1 MRITGRR
8 FAAGRK
14 KSATA
19 DLSQARNDQLAQT
32 CRRGRRF
39 RLPLLV
45 LGVLG
50 IVTALVGVASGAGV
64 QQPELRRT
72 PEAKVVKEL
81 PELRTASSDTYQRSD
96 GTRVVK
102 TYATPINYR
111 AGSGGAWTPINDQL
125 TPDASGNLHPRA
137 SGVPVSLPASL
148 GSGPVSFGAPGKEVA
163 ISLQGASLLGAATTS
178 GAEGSYSEAL
188 PGVDASYR
196 VGATSLRET
205 LTLANAS
212 APTIY
217 RYDLSLSSGLK
228 AVQERW
234 GGLDIKDASGK
245 SLYRLAPPTVRDS
258 SGRTMSSAREVRYE
272 LSADGH
278 TLTLVLNGSWLHS
291 TDRVFPVRIDPDIS
305 YYNDERDC
313 NIISGPEAS
322 TSLCGLPLYIGS
334 NGEPVNEVGRALL
347 RFDLSSLPQDSEVLN
362 TRMSMYFF
370 KANSSTA
377 QTLKAYALNRNFNS
391 NATWETYDGVHN
403 WAAEGGDY
411 SALSLP
417 GGGSQPYGEQTYNN
431 SSLEGRPEIGITPLV
446 QKWISEPS
454 TNYGMLIKDS
464 VETSSQ
470 FDGFEPSG
478 GVEGGPS
485 LEVIYS
491 SRVGTPAAATQN
503 TASIDDRAG
512 IIVNVAN
519 GNLLADNKELTLPGI
534 GYDFSLDA
542 YYNNQNNEIYGP
554 AGHGTTFSNDVY
566 LRNNTYDTDQSLQ
579 LHEASGSWLNFTRE
593 PSADTEGNKAYLS
606 PPGINATLVVH
617 PDYSATLT
625 YTLSRVKVY
634 FEAETELIEKI
645 VDPNGNTTKFTY
657 AYINGEWETSTVT
670 DTHGHVLKYSY
681 AGYNED
687 LSSVEDALGR
697 KWGFSQN
704 SENQL
709 TSMSDPDGHK
719 LQYAYD
725 EDGDL
730 KQITDPD
737 GHLIELS
744 YDSSRRLT
752 RIRRVIN
759 GTATTTGNKDV
770 ITTMAYVIP
779 AASEAACPTG
789 SIGDSVIVS
798 PDGSPN
804 GEANSKASEHKTT
817 YCFNNAD
824 QVTKTIDQSGNS
836 TTSSYN
842 SSFGSLTEYQNPG
855 DTAGGLNVNNTIAYA
870 SNGAV
875 EKLVEGTGEGTSL
888 TTKFNYSGSEPYSAV
903 EPSSVETPRSR
914 GSQTVAAHTTHYG
927 YDSTGDVTSVKQG
940 EAGPEVKVTRDSFGR
955 PLKSYDGEGHETE
968 YKYNSTSKDLEKV
981 IPPAPLGETKLTYDS
996 IDRVKT
1002 VTDGRSNTATYNYD
1016 GEDRVTKVEYSDGSS
1031 VSFEYDANGNVVK
1044 RTDASGFGEPY
1055 TGVTYYEYD
1064 QLNHP
1069 THETTPTAKTDTYTY
1084 DYDGNLASVKDAGG
1098 TVSYTYGPDDL
1109 LSTITEPE
1117 NSSHPFKYAYDT
1129 GDDKRQSLKYPN
1141 GMLVCDKT
1149 DAGGRLT
1156 SLRAF
1161 IVSGSQN
1168 CSSTIATSSELEDY
1182 GLSYSVSIPEVGTVD
1197 TPQLQKLTNNKA
1209 GTQTLYRYEA
1219 LDRLEGAVTEPVGG
1233 GTASLTSAYE
1243 YDKAGNITL
1252 NHTYSPSTTYTNE
1265 HLKYNNANEIC
1276 AIATSTPSACAS
1288 PAEEGIVGQPTYD
1301 KDGNMT
1307 SDGLLSGASKFAY
1320 TIRDQLSK
1328 VTPHEGSASTIASHG
1343 TGQDD
1348 LAAIGSEEVIENILG
1363 VGVTGSGESAKYYTR
1378 GSNGQLLAKRTAKG
1392 KPSETEYFMQD
1403 AFGSVAM
1410 LTSST
1415 GSQTSPVSGT
1425 YQYDSYG
1432 HSLGTGPV
1440 TFGYESAQLIP
1451 TGLLHFGARYAN
1463 TAAGVWT
1470 QGDAF
1475 GGGYALS
1482 GDDPVNESDPGGN
1495 CPFDRNLQP
1504 PVVSAS
1510 KYTFLQVCGT
1520 RGKNAGKL
1528 VGYIRVL
1535 TAAYIQQGGGR
1546 SLAGRIVEGVGGG
1559 LAILGSG
1566 LAVAACTAVS
1576 DGLATAHCVMGTS
1589 GGFVGGGLAINNAIN
1604 E

>member
-1 MRITGRR
+1 MRTASRSFAHGFAGLRGNTAIADARSAGSDCVTPVLERTSANIRTRLLLLVASSLCAVVALPGQAA
-8 FAAGRK
+8 AAGIRH
-14 KSATA
+14 
-19 DLSQARNDQLAQT
+19 
-32 CRRGRRF
+32 
-39 RLPLLV
+39 PV
-45 LGVLG
+45 LRPSPK
-50 IVTALVGVASGAGV
+50 VT
-64 QQPELRRT
+64 
-72 PEAKVVKEL
+72 VVKEL
-81 PELRTASSDTYQRSD
+81 PELRTATSDTYERSD
-96 GTRVVK
+96 GTRLVK
-102 TYATPINYR
+102 TYAAPVNYQ
-111 AGSGGAWTPINDQL
+111 ASPGTWAPINDQL
-125 TPDASGNLHPRA
+125 IPDASGNLHPRA
-137 SGVPVSLPASL
+137 SNVPVSLPASL
-148 GSGPVSFGAPGKEVA
+148 GSGPVSFGAPGREVA
-163 ISLQGASLLGAATTS
+163 ISLQGASLLGTATSS

-196 VGATSLRET
+196 LNATSLRET

-212 APTIY
+212 APTVY
-217 RYDLSLSSGLK
+217 RYKLSLSAGLK
-228 AVQERW
+228 ATAERW
-234 GGLDIKDASGK
+234 GGLDIKDASGN

-258 SGRTMSSAREVRYE
+258 SGRTMSSARQVHYE
-272 LSADGH
+272 LSSDRH
-278 TLTLVLNGSWLHS
+278 TLTLVLNSSWLHAS
-291 TDRVFPVRIDPDIS
+291 DRVFPVRIDPDIS

-347 RFDLSSLPQDSEVLN
+347 RFDLSSLPQDSQVLN

-377 QTLKAYALNRNFNS
+377 QTLQAYALNRNFTS
-391 NATWETYDGVHN
+391 NATWETYDGAHN
-403 WAAEGGDY
+403 WAAAGGDY

-417 GGGSQPYGEQTYNN
+417 GGGSQPYGERTYNN

-446 QKWISEPS
+446 QKWIAEPS
-454 TNYGMLIKDS
+454 TNYGLLIKDS

-503 TASIDDRAG
+503 TTSVDDRAG
-512 IIVNVAN
+512 IAVNVAN

-542 YYNNQNNEIYGP
+542 YYNNQNNEIWGP

-566 LRNNTYDTDQSLQ
+566 LRNNAYDVDESLQ
-579 LHEASGSWLNFTRE
+579 LHEASGTWLNFTRE
-593 PSADTEGNKAYLS
+593 KRADKEGDKAYLS

-625 YTLSRVKVY
+625 YTLSRVKVQ

-645 VDPNGNTTKFTY
+645 IDPNGNTTKFTY
-657 AYINGEWETSTVT
+657 AYINGEWETKTVT

-681 AGYNED
+681 EGYNEE

-704 SENQL
+704 SESQL

-730 KQITDPD
+730 KQITDPN

-744 YDSSRRLT
+744 YDTSRRLT
-752 RIRRVIN
+752 KIRRVIN
-759 GTATTTGNKDV
+759 GTATTTGTKDV
-770 ITTMAYVIP
+770 ITTLAYAIP
-779 AASEAACPTG
+779 ASSEAACPTG
-789 SIGDSVIVS
+789 SIGDTVIVS
-798 PDGSPN
+798 PNGSPN
-804 GEANSKASEHKTT
+804 GEVNSKASEHKTT
-817 YCFNNAD
+817 YCYDSSD
-824 QVTKTIDQSGNS
+824 QVTKTIAQSGNS

-842 SSFGSLTEYQNPG
+842 SAFGQLTEYQNPG
-855 DTAGGLNVNNTIAYA
+855 DTAGGLKVNNTIAYA

-875 EKLVEGTGEGTSL
+875 EKVVEGTGEGTSL

-903 EPSSVETPRSR
+903 EPSSVETPRSK
-914 GSQTVAAHTTHYG
+914 GSQTVAAHTSHYG
-927 YDSTGDVTSVKQG
+927 YDSNGNVTSVKQG
-940 EAGPEVKVTRDSFGR
+940 ETGPEVKIVPNSSGR
-955 PLKSYDGEGHETE
+955 PAKSYDGEGHETE
-968 YKYNSTSKDLEKV
+968 YKYNSTSKDLEK
-981 IPPAPLGETKLTYDS
+981 IMPSSPLGATELTYDS

-1002 VTDGRSNTATYNYD
+1002 VKDGRSITATYKYD
-1016 GEDRVTKVEYSDGSS
+1016 GEDRVTEVEYSDGSS
-1031 VSFEYDANGNVVK
+1031 VSFEYDANGNVIK

-1064 QLNHP
+1064 QLNRP

-1084 DYDGNLASVKDAGG
+1084 DYDGNLISLKDAGG

-1109 LSTITEPE
+1109 LSTVTEPE
-1117 NSSHPFKYAYDT
+1117 NSSHPFKYSYDT
-1129 GDDKRQSLKYPN
+1129 GDDNRQSIKYPN

-1149 DAGGRLT
+1149 DAGGRPT

-1168 CSSTIATSSELEDY
+1168 CSSTISTSSELADY
-1182 GLSYSVSIPEVGTVD
+1182 TLSYSVSIPEVGTVD

-1209 GTQTLYRYEA
+1209 GSQTLYAYDA
-1219 LDRLEGAVTEPVGG
+1219 LDRLEGAVTEPIGE
-1233 GTASLTSAYE
+1233 GTPTLTSAYE

-1265 HLKYNNANEIC
+1265 HMKYNNANEIC
-1276 AIATSTPSACAS
+1276 AIATTTPAGCAS
-1288 PAEEGIVGQPTYD
+1288 PTEEGIAGQPTYD

-1307 SDGLLSGASKFAY
+1307 SDGLLGGANKFAY
-1320 TIRDQLSK
+1320 TVRDQLSK
-1328 VTPHEGSASTIASHG
+1328 VTPHEGSASTIVSHG
-1343 TGQDD
+1343 TGQAD

-1378 GSNGQLLAKRTAKG
+1378 GSDGQLLAKRTAKG
-1392 KPSETEYFMQD
+1392 EPSESEYYLQD
-1403 AFGSVAM
+1403 TFGSVAM

-1415 GSQTSPVSGT
+1415 GAQTAPTSGA
-1425 YQYDSYG
+1425 YQYDPYG
-1432 HSLGTGPV
+1432 SSIGTTPT
-1440 TFGYESAQLIP
+1440 TFGYDSGRQLP
-1451 TGLLHFGARYAN
+1451 AGLIHYGARYYSPTLGA
-1463 TAAGVWT
+1463 WT
-1470 QGDAF
+1470 QSDPMGLAPMF
-1475 GGGYALS
+1475 SYA
-1482 GDDPVNESDPGGN
+1482 DDNPVNESDPAGENSICHTWPGCGGISSVQSRIIRWHKSAPPACARQHD
-1495 CPFDRNLQP
+1495 CPFPEP
-1504 PVVSAS
+1504 PNGIPVGTVIKKTVKLGKVIIEVLVV
-1510 KYTFLQVCGT
+1510 
-1520 RGKNAGKL
+1520 
-1528 VGYIRVL
+1528 
-1535 TAAYIQQGGGR
+1535 
-1546 SLAGRIVEGVGGG
+1546 E
-1559 LAILGSG
+1559 
-1566 LAVAACTAVS
+1566 
-1576 DGLATAHCVMGTS
+1576 
-1589 GGFVGGGLAINNAIN
+1589 
-1604 E
+1604 